1 MTTSFMQNKKPEYK
15 LNENGQFVIENYNQA
30 KAFSSFYPGIA
41 GKNGIPL
48 WLFYV
53 NRGQCVC
60 SMGVQDKE
68 NPIMEFLPANWAYQL
83 VTTQGFRTF
92 LKFTDNRETAFYE
105 PFQDHL
111 RDAGLQRRQRM
122 EISGSHLVLV
132 DENETLGLRTT
143 VSYHGVP
150 QDSYAG
156 LIRKLRIENT
166 GPDSICFE
174 GLDGLA
180 LIIPYGISNGMLKHI
195 RRLTEAFVEVI
206 NHEQRAPMFKAK
218 VEPADRPDV
227 VRLSKGN
234 FYLGLEH
241 GTDGLNLLE
250 PIVDPQR
257 IFGTHLDYAFP
268 SVFLSSGM
276 DQLTSEQILENRLPA
291 AMSPFKTKLAPG
303 ESYTLSSIIGHVES
317 SAILNQMLPRIT
329 TEVYH
334 TDKTR
339 EYENLIDELTRHNLV
354 HSSEPAFDHYVR
366 QNFLDN
372 VMRGGYPYTLHGEEG
387 QSVLH
392 LYSRKHGDLERD
404 YNDYRVT
411 PSPYSQGNGNYRDI
425 NQNRR
430 SDLLFNPDVG
440 ADNVKHFYNLV
451 QLDGFNPLVIKELR
465 FVLKNDNG
473 QAQIL
478 DRYFDKQRARQVE
491 AFMSVPRTPGEL
503 LLKLRADNI
512 KIQGDNDC
520 LLGDLL
526 AVCTRHYDTDHTEG
540 YWSDHWAYNLDLLEN
555 YLSLYPE
562 KRADILFHQADFTFH
577 DSPYRVRPRDDKYVI
592 WEDKLM
598 QLDSVYLDEEK
609 AEFINAR
616 KTDHDLV
623 RTSNGEGPIFRT
635 TLLVKMLSILVNKM
649 ASLDPSGIGVEMET
663 DKPNWYDALNG
674 LPGLMGSSL
683 SETLEIKRHI
693 SFLLDAIN
701 THLEDSVE
709 IPVFEELNTFI
720 NALWPLVKDADSS
733 FEYWDAATSLKEIFR
748 EQTRLGISGIEARVT
763 TSNLVAFLN
772 DCLERLDQ
780 GIQCAWDSDGK
791 IPSTYFRH
799 NVTAHEILKIQN
811 DNGDMVTRTNAKG
824 QACFKALSFEIL
836 HLPYFLEGPVHYLRN
851 RPPMNQAQKLV
862 ENIRNSDLFD
872 TKLRMY
878 KVNASLA
885 EQIPEIGRAHTFS
898 PGWFENESVWLHMEY
913 KYMLEILRNGLFEEF
928 YQDFRN
934 VFIPFHN
941 PETYGRSILENSSFI
956 VSSANPDP
964 GIHGTGYVARLSGA
978 TAEFI
983 QILALMTLGQE
994 PFKLNPEGKLT
1005 FSLNPAL
1012 PGWLFSK
1019 ETKQIELAGNRD
1031 SVTCPAHTFCLM
1043 FLGSILVRYHNPEH
1057 GDTFGSQAVVPA
1069 RWIIM
1074 DKEGNVHEF
1083 EGERLQGKIVQD
1095 IRERKV
1101 VTIDVHL
1108 EAR

>member
-1 MTTSFMQNKKPEYK
+1 MTDSFKQDNKPEYK

-53 NRGQCVC
+53 NRGQCIC
-60 SMGVQDKE
+60 SMGMQDKE

-92 LKFTDNRETAFYE
+92 LKFTDRKDSAFYE
-105 PFQDHL
+105 PFQDHY
-111 RDAGLQRRQRM
+111 RDAGQQRRQRM
-122 EISGSHLVLV
+122 EISASHLVLV
-132 DENETLGLRTT
+132 EENDTLGLRIT

-156 LIRKLRIENT
+156 LIRKLHIENI
-166 GPDSICFE
+166 GQGSISFE

-180 LIIPYGISNGMLKHI
+180 LIVPYGISNGMLKNI

-241 GTDGLNLLE
+241 GPDSMNLLE
-250 PIVDPQR
+250 PVVDPQR
-257 IFGTHLDYAFP
+257 IFGPHLDYAYP
-268 SVFLSSGM
+268 AVFLNSRISE
-276 DQLTSEQILENRLPA
+276 LTNKQILENRLPS
-291 AMSPFKTKLAPG
+291 AMSPFKTELAPG
-303 ESYTLSSIIGHVES
+303 ASYTLSSIIGHAES
-317 SAILNQMLPRIT
+317 SAILNEMLPRIT
-329 TEVYH
+329 TAAYLAE
-334 TDKTR
+334 KTS
-339 EYENLIDELTRHNLV
+339 EYENLIDELTQHNLV
-354 HSSEPAFDHYVR
+354 HSAEPTLDYYVR

-372 VMRGGYPYTLHGEEG
+372 VMRGGYPFTLRGENG

-430 SDLLFNPDVG
+430 SDMLFNPDVG
-440 ADNVKHFYNLV
+440 ADNVKHFYNLI

-465 FVLKNDNG
+465 FVLKSDNR

-478 DRYFDKQRARQVE
+478 DRYFDEQGARQVA

-503 LLKLRADNI
+503 LLKLQSENI
-512 KIQGDNDC
+512 KIRGESDC

-526 AVCTRHYDTDHTEG
+526 AVCTRFYDAEHGEG

-555 YLSLYPE
+555 YLSVYPE
-562 KRADILFHQADFTFH
+562 KGADILFRQGNFTFH
-577 DSPYRVRPRDDKYVI
+577 DSPYRVRPRADKYVI

-609 AEFINAR
+609 AEFINGR
-616 KTDHDLV
+616 ETDHNLV
-623 RTSNGEGPIFRT
+623 RTANGEGQIFRT

-683 SETLEIKRHI
+683 SETLEIRRHI
-693 SFLLDAIN
+693 NFVLEAIN
-701 THLEDSVE
+701 THLEDGTE
-709 IPVFEELNTFI
+709 IPIFEELNTFI
-720 NALWPLVKDADSS
+720 EDLWPLVSDAESP
-733 FEYWDAATSLKEIFR
+733 FAYWDAATGLKEIYR
-748 EQTRLGISGIEARVT
+748 EQTRLGISGVEVGIKT
-763 TSNLVAFLN
+763 GNLVAFLKA
-772 DCLERLDQ
+772 CLERLDQ
-780 GIQCAWDSDGK
+780 GIQRAWDSDGK

-799 NVTAHEILKIQN
+799 NVTSHEILKIRN
-811 DNGDMVTRTNAKG
+811 ENGDMVTKTNTKG
-824 QACFKALSFEIL
+824 KACFRALSFEIM
-836 HLPYFLEGPVHYLRN
+836 HLPHFLEGPVHYLRN
-851 RPPMNQAQKLV
+851 RPPMEQARKLV
-862 ENIRNSDLFD
+862 ADIRNSDLFD

-878 KVNASLA
+878 KVNAPLA
-885 EQIPEIGRAHTFS
+885 EQVPEIGRAHTFS

-928 YQDFRN
+928 YRDFKN

-941 PETYGRSILENSSFI
+941 PGTYGRSILENSSFI
-956 VSSANPDP
+956 VSSANPDS

-983 QILALMTLGQE
+983 QILVLMTLGRE
-994 PFKLNPEGKLT
+994 PFKLNADGDLI

-1012 PGWLFSK
+1012 PGWLFSTK
-1019 ETKQIELAGNRD
+1019 TKQIELSGSRD
-1031 SVTCPAHTFCLM
+1031 SLTCPANTFCFM

-1057 GDTFGSQAVVPA
+1057 GDTYGDQAVTPA
-1069 RWIIM
+1069 RWKIK
-1074 DKEGNVHEF
+1074 DKDGNILEF
-1083 EGERLQGKIVQD
+1083 EGETLQGKIVQD

-1108 EAR
+1108 AAQ